1 MLPIPSILSASRL
14 VMTVPAVLA
23 ILRGDWTT
31 AFVWC
36 SVAGFTDVADGWVA
50 RRFHMQTRAGAWL
63 DPVADKVLVSALYVC
78 LTNAGVVPLWLV
90 VLVISRDVLILSM
103 AGYAIAF
110 TSLRDFPP
118 SFWGKLST
126 TLQITNT
133 AVAMASQ
140 VWASAPMHVALQL
153 TIAAATAGTFW
164 SGVAYVR
171 AGIERLRQ
179 LRADEIP

>member
-1 MLPIPSILSASRL
+1 
-14 VMTVPAVLA
+14 MTVPAVLA

-50 RRFHMQTRAGAWL
+50 RKFHMQTRAGAWL
-63 DPVADKVLVSALYVC
+63 DPVADKILVSALYIC
-78 LTNAGVVPLWLV
+78 LSNAGVVPLWLV
-90 VLVISRDVLILSM
+90 VLVITRDVLILSM

-110 TSLRDFPP
+110 TPLRDFPP
-118 SFWGKLST
+118 SVWGKLST

-133 AVAMASQ
+133 AVAMASK
-140 VWASAPMHVALQL
+140 VWPSAAMGVALQL
-153 TIAAATAGTFW
+153 TIVAATVGTFW

-171 AGIERLRQ
+171 GAMERLRE
-179 LRADEIP
+179 LRRG